1 MNYTQANSKLD
12 MEPNPFEQSFLDV
25 SPDKPGSTTTATTT
39 TTTTDITTQAEAPMV
54 AVAAGDASKATTVL
68 PPIASMSGR
77 LAANNNSWDAQSLR
91 MGPLSPSMLEG
102 PQNPVSTNAPIPAGY
117 NAAIVEDGFPFPA
130 PTQPQAQQQQA
141 QHQAQQ
147 HQQQQQPHYHPG
159 HPQVNDQRYMA
170 QRGPHPE
177 NPETYGNLHLLS
189 QATNREMWVKRETEK
204 GQAPMQGHLQQHP
217 NVNNHYQQQQQQQ
230 HHHQQQGHYIVQQHP
245 GQPVQQQQPPQ
256 HRPPQHGQALPGMP
270 GMVAAPQLPKNGVEP
285 AFVRGVR
292 RGKMTSEEI
301 SEDSDQ
307 SGHTNDGAS
316 SGKKRAA
323 TEDKM
328 DDEEKRRNFLERN
341 RQGKETKK

>member
-1 MNYTQANSKLD
+1 

-25 SPDKPGSTTTATTT
+25 SPDKPGSTTTTAT

-54 AVAAGDASKATTVL
+54 AVTAGDASKATTVL

-102 PQNPVSTNAPIPAGY
+102 PQNPVSTNAPIPAAY
-117 NAAIVEDGFPFPA
+117 NATIVEDGFPFPA
-130 PTQPQAQQQQA
+130 PTQPQAQQ
-141 QHQAQQ
+141 H
-147 HQQQQQPHYHPG
+147 QQPHYHPG

-204 GQAPMQGHLQQHP
+204 GQAPMQGHLQQQHP
-217 NVNNHYQQQQQQQ
+217 NVNNHYQQQQQQHQQ
-230 HHHQQQGHYIVQQHP
+230 HHHQQQGQYV
-245 GQPVQQQQPPQ
+245 VQQQQPPQ

-307 SGHTNDGAS
+307 SGHTNDGSS

-328 DDEEKRRNFLERN
+328 DDEEKRKNFLERN
-341 RQGKETKK
+341 RQ

>member
-25 SPDKPGSTTTATTT
+25 SPDKAGSTTTTTT
-39 TTTTDITTQAEAPMV
+39 TTATTDITTQAEAPIVV
-54 AVAAGDASKATTVL
+54 AVAAGDASKTTTVL

-117 NAAIVEDGFPFPA
+117 NVAIAEDGFPFPAA
-130 PTQPQAQQQQA
+130 PTQPQAQQ
-141 QHQAQQ
+141 
-147 HQQQQQPHYHPG
+147 HQQQQPQYHPS

-204 GQAPMQGHLQQHP
+204 GQAPMQGHLQQ
-217 NVNNHYQQQQQQQ
+217 QQQ
-230 HHHQQQGHYIVQQHP
+230 HHHQQQGHYV
-245 GQPVQQQQPPQ
+245 VQQQPPQ

-307 SGHTNDGAS
+307 SGHTNDGTS

-341 RQGKETKK
+341 RQGKEPRNEKKKRNLLITRERNEVERILPY